1 LDHTP
6 CFHASSDVP
15 FRTWPISNQPTLFAC
30 HPFSPPLK
38 YLQPTMTSPRVMM
51 QNDSPEPF
59 PSLSS
64 PPSPKSPTA
73 EHSNPNRSRQTSS
86 TSTLQSRLRSASKSF
101 QESSPP
107 TGMCIATAQVA
118 SSVPSL
124 SDIRRGSYNSDGW
137 SGEGQIQ
144 EKKRRASLSTRRGSQ
159 TAEGRRSSVDPHSP
173 RQPSEQFRHDS
184 VPEAAEERDQHELA
198 SGPSAGITLEDMDS
212 TSKPIEMETRMK
224 KQTSTNQRSSSDT
237 KTSLHA
243 SAANNDSQFLTR
255 PFDNGYQFP
264 PRHTW
269 IESTAIFLT
278 AFWKFF
284 ITPVGFLVTIYVCS
298 PEFFLSLVVL
308 HPLSKK
314 HIIPCGFETSSGC
327 VPCPSNSY
335 TRTILN

>member
-1 LDHTP
+1 
-6 CFHASSDVP
+6 
-15 FRTWPISNQPTLFAC
+15 
-30 HPFSPPLK
+30 
-38 YLQPTMTSPRVMM
+38 M

-86 TSTLQSRLRSASKSF
+86 TSTLQRNLRSASKSF

-137 SGEGQIQ
+137 SGEGQIR

-173 RQPSEQFRHDS
+173 KQPSEQFRHDS

-224 KQTSTNQRSSSDT
+224 KQTSTNQRSSGDT

-243 SAANNDSQFLTR
+243 SAADNDSQFLTR

-284 ITPVGFLVTIYVCS
+284 ITPVGFLVTIYVCT

-308 HPLSKK
+308 PPLSKE
-314 HIIPCGFETSSGC
+314 HVIPCGFETSSGC
-327 VPCPSNSY
+327 VPYPSNSY